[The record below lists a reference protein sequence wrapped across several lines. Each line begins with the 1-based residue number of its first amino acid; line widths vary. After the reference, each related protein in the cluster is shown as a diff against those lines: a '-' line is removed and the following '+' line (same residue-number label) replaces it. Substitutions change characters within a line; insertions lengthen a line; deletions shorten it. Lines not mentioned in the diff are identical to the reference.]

1 MLIRY
6 PNRMAQRPPKVGSIS
21 RSEARKAAKAVKEK
35 AQTEKFQSELIS
47 LELIRT
53 VVVCA
58 VLVVQVA
65 IALHLFGVI

>member
-1 MLIRY
+1 MTDWITREKLDTI
-6 PNRMAQRPPKVGSIS
+6 IDLL
-21 RSEARKAAKAVKEK
+21 EKEK
-35 AQTEKFQSELIS
+35 APIKELIS